1 MIVYPNMTTAS
12 LGSLYTSVATH
23 LSADSLLIAS
33 RDSAD
38 ANVAIIVNP
47 QTPHGL
53 CARPTQGP
61 AWISPTIA
69 VRFEARPRGKKGA
82 YYLVTVRGAA
92 VSAVGNAKGAAIL
105 ALCYLGSYAFPLE
118 SLPPPN
124 HPP

>member
-1 MIVYPNMTTAS
+1 MIVYPNTTTAS

-23 LSADSLLIAS
+23 VSADSLLIAS

-53 CARPTQGP
+53 CARPSQGP

-69 VRFEARPRGKKGA
+69 VRFEARPRGKRA
-82 YYLVTVRGAA
+82 HYLVTVRGAA
-92 VSAVGNAKGAAIL
+92 VSAAGNAKGAAVL
-105 ALCYLGSYAFPLE
+105 ALCYLGTYAFPLD
-118 SLPPPN
+118 SLPARDRAR
-124 HPP
+124 